1 MLHLKAKAH
10 TKRQNKE
17 KLTIDQRFNLTAS
30 LTLYHKMQPGSH
42 TTCGGKVP
50 QPMPTKTTKRSDDL
64 GKWKSECGLDD
75 LEDTDQSKSDKGN
88 AAEPDNE
95 HLRTNSWTCS

>member
-1 MLHLKAKAH
+1 
-10 TKRQNKE
+10 
-17 KLTIDQRFNLTAS
+17 
-30 LTLYHKMQPGSH
+30 MQPGGH
-42 TTCGGKVP
+42 TTCGGKVA
-50 QPMPTKTTKRSDDL
+50 QPVPTKATKRSDDL

>member
-1 MLHLKAKAH
+1 MGGGGSKAVWNFSENSSDLVAESFPI
-10 TKRQNKE
+10 N
-17 KLTIDQRFNLTAS
+17 
-30 LTLYHKMQPGSH
+30 HKMQPGCH
-42 TTCGGKVP
+42 TTCGGKVA
-50 QPMPTKTTKRSDDL
+50 QPVPTKATKRSDDL

-75 LEDTDQSKSDKGN
+75 LDDTDQSKSDKGN